1 MASTNTE
8 NPQDS
13 TQQEK
18 QITHLPQ
25 DIPIVY
31 IWFGKTV
38 P

>member
-1 MASTNTE
+1 MALTNTE

-18 QITHLPQ
+18 QLPQ
-25 DIPIVY
+25 DIPVVY